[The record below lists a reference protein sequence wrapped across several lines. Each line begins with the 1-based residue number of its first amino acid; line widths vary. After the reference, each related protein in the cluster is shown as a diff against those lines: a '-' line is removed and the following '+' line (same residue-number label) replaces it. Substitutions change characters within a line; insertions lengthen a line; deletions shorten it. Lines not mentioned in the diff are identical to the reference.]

1 MSFLLE
7 GIKIDRF
14 ADNVLIGEGLQGD
27 SVSSACK
34 GNILSKRNTPLKIPG
49 FMLRLKLPVSCWQA
63 PRRLGASSFATRL
76 VRNTIPSENVLLMII
91 PLQHATGCMA
101 ARFSTRIESKIE
113 PDCFRLFIFLLNM
126 TTCNKAVLKTASSKA
141 QAAASW

>member
-7 GIKIDRF
+7 GIKIERF

-34 GNILSKRNTPLKIPG
+34 GNILSKRNTSLKIPG
-49 FMLRLKLPVSCWQA
+49 FMLRLKLPVSCC
-63 PRRLGASSFATRL
+63 
-76 VRNTIPSENVLLMII
+76 ENVFLMII

-101 ARFSTRIESKIE
+101 ARFGTRIESKIE

-126 TTCNKAVLKTASSKA
+126 TTCNKVVLKTASSKA